1 MCLLLATLV
10 FMGAVGL
17 LENLLWH
24 SSCVCVGNVITGHYS
39 LLESDEFQN
48 FLDRLVCD

>member
-1 MCLLLATLV
+1 MLLATLV
-10 FMGAVGL
+10 FMGAAGL

-39 LLESDEFQN
+39 LLEGDEFQN
-48 FLDRLVCD
+48 FLDRLVCN